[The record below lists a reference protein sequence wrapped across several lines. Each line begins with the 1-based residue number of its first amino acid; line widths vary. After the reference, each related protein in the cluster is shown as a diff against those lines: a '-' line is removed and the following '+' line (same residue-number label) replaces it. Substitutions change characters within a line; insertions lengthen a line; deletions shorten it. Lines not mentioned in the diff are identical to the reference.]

1 MVVLKKGRIF
11 ATKNLYAPMKL
22 GKRTILF
29 VMYAAILICGAS
41 VFTACSSDEDAVEE
55 HGAAFRTLLK
65 SLDWGADTTF
75 VYGHKTPD
83 VDAVCSSLSY
93 AKLMRTLGYNCKA
106 KVSSATNRETAY
118 IAGVFG
124 FALPELKS
132 SVMPQTRLIL
142 TDHTDYAQCV
152 DGAKEAKILQKIDH
166 HVEGDIRDNDIPY
179 VRREMIGSTCTII
192 YEMYRELGVSI
203 DDETAKI
210 LLAGLLSD
218 TRNLTK
224 TTTQHEDSVAWVAL
238 VTQLHLE
245 NEVAS
250 INRQMAEAANNYD
263 GMTDSEILL
272 SDYKD
277 YEIGGKAVGIGSLA
291 CKASQMDDF
300 ITRMLAVMPQVMSD
314 KKRDMLFAKIDNLV
328 PNPDESDPDTPFVED
343 GIYFIY
349 YGEGTQAV
357 AEAVFGPSLREG
369 VTFSKENLSRKQIV
383 PRIIEILQ

>member
-1 MVVLKKGRIF
+1 MGNMSTRKRMQVILLLSLVFCG
-11 ATKNLYAPMKL
+11 L
-22 GKRTILF
+22 GLF
-29 VMYAAILICGAS
+29 TS
-41 VFTACSSDEDAVEE
+41 CSSEDNAAEKPDQGE
-55 HGAAFRTLLK
+55 AFRAMLK
-65 SLDWGADTTF
+65 TLDWGSDTTF

-83 VDAVCSSLSY
+83 VDAVCSSLGY
-93 AKLMRTLGYNCKA
+93 ARLMNALGYNCKA

-118 IAGVFG
+118 ISGVFG

-132 SVMPQTRLIL
+132 SVVPQTRLIL

-152 DGAKEAKILQKIDH
+152 DGAREAIILQKIDH
-166 HVEGDIRDNDIPY
+166 HVEGDIEDSSIPY

-192 YEMYRELGVSI
+192 YKMYREVGVGI

-224 TTTQHEDSVAWVAL
+224 TTTQHEDSVAWTAL
-238 VTQLHLE
+238 VTQLQLE
-245 NEVAS
+245 DKVAE
-250 INRQMAEAANNYD
+250 INRQMVEAAYNYD
-263 GMTDSEILL
+263 GMSDDEIFL

-277 YEIGGKAVGIGSLA
+277 YEIGGKAIGIGSLA
-291 CKASQMDDF
+291 CKANEMDDF
-300 ITRMLAVMPQVMSD
+300 ITRMLAVMPQVMRD
-314 KKRDMLFAKIDNLV
+314 MRRDMLFAKIDNLV
-328 PNPDESDPDTPFVED
+328 PNPDESDSDTPFVED

-357 AEAVFGPSLREG
+357 AEGVFGPSVREG
-369 VTFSKENLSRKQIV
+369 VTYSQEKLSRKQIV